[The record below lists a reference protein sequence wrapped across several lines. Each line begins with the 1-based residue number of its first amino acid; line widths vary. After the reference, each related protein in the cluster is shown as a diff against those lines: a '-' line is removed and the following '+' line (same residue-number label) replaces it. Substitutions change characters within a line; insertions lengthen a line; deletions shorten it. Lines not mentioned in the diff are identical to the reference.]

1 MGTLTT
7 WCAPCEAVAMLKQ
20 GMDLIEP
27 AADIGGGFLGALVVI
42 ALMLFCNWYFG
53 VFLPLDN
60 Y

>member
-1 MGTLTT
+1 
-7 WCAPCEAVAMLKQ
+7 
-20 GMDLIEP
+20 MDLIEP